1 MLLADRA
8 YSPNLAPPR
17 PHEGHGWVTL
27 GMWWAAEL
35 VTTGQNRQPTRCLAR
50 QRPPVGNGRRIAV
63 IVGERLADEWIGH
76 RRTSLVSP
84 MWIVVGVT
92 IVE

>member
-8 YSPNLAPPR
+8 YSPNLAPQR
-17 PHEGHGWVTL
+17 RREGHGWVTL
-27 GMWWAAEL
+27 GMWWAAESIS
-35 VTTGQNRQPTRCLAR
+35 NSRPRQPTGCLAR

-63 IVGERLADEWIGH
+63 MVGEGLAGEWIGH